1 MKQNIIKNM
10 IQLYKSAP
18 CVMVGYKFP
27 YLSPL
32 LVIVVWW
39 LPLKAL
45 LPHLEFYYLLTVEV
59 VFKAVLFFF
68 AVLLFSVLIRFSFPV
83 YNIDSCLQ
91 FSFFPLGL
99 KLILYSHP
107 LSPPQPR
114 SIVLLKDSKCCLYPH
129 CCTI

>member
-1 MKQNIIKNM
+1 
-10 IQLYKSAP
+10 
-18 CVMVGYKFP
+18 MVGYNFP

-59 VFKAVLFFF
+59 VFKAALFLF

-83 YNIDSCLQ
+83 LQ
-91 FSFFPLGL
+91 
-99 KLILYSHP
+99 Y
-107 LSPPQPR
+107 
-114 SIVLLKDSKCCLYPH
+114 
-129 CCTI
+129 

>member
-1 MKQNIIKNM
+1 
-10 IQLYKSAP
+10 
-18 CVMVGYKFP
+18 MVGYNFP

-59 VFKAVLFFF
+59 VFKAALFLF
-68 AVLLFSVLIRFSFPV
+68 AVLLLFSVLIRFSFPV
-83 YNIDSCLQ
+83 YNIDSCLW
-91 FSFFPLGL
+91 FSFFPLGPLGL

-107 LSPPQPR
+107 LSPPPPPQPR

>member
-1 MKQNIIKNM
+1 
-10 IQLYKSAP
+10 
-18 CVMVGYKFP
+18 MVGYKFP

-39 LPLKAL
+39 LALKAL

-83 YNIDSCLQ
+83 YNIDSCL
-91 FSFFPLGL
+91 
-99 KLILYSHP
+99 
-107 LSPPQPR
+107 
-114 SIVLLKDSKCCLYPH
+114 
-129 CCTI
+129 